1 VLPERVRC
9 PELEHW
15 RRVGEYHVIL
25 SRLHFAW
32 KESIVVTGFFY
43 LNYLYDAVK
52 RNINRFI
59 EVRRDQGTMQAL
71 SSTISYINPNLRSR
85 LENKYWNFKG
95 TQTLSIGDLQ
105 AQFDATTDRGG
116 DTVRWMYDAEK
127 EFLTDIINDLNEDD
141 VFFDVGANL
150 GIFSCFATSAI
161 TQGHI
166 VAFEPYPPNI
176 RQLKRNLSY
185 NAAESDYDI
194 LDVALSDSHG
204 SINFTSPDDD
214 PGNQTGNISPTGESI
229 EVEAITGDELVDDGS
244 VSSPTVVKID
254 VEGAEPLVIDGLEDS
269 LNNSSCRLLYCE
281 IHLPTEY
288 RPSVETYGESRESI
302 LRKISELG
310 FDIVYNETRGN
321 EVHVK
326 AKK

>member
-1 VLPERVRC
+1 MRHKIR
-9 PELEHW
+9 
-15 RRVGEYHVIL
+15 
-25 SRLHFAW
+25 
-32 KESIVVTGFFY
+32 
-43 LNYLYDAVK
+43 
-52 RNINRFI
+52 RFI
-59 EVRRDQGTMQAL
+59 EIQQNRGTTHAL
-71 SSTISYINPNLRSR
+71 SSAKSYIKNRGGVDGLKNR
-85 LENKYWNFKG
+85 YWDFKGG
-95 TQTLSIGDLQ
+95 TQTLAIGDLR
-105 AQFDATTDRGG
+105 AEFDATTDRGG
-116 DTVRWMYDAEK
+116 DTIRWMYNAE
-127 EFLTDIINDLNEDD
+127 ERFLTDIINDLNEDD

-150 GIFSCFATSAI
+150 GIFSCFAASKI
-161 TQGHI
+161 TQGHV

-185 NAAESDYDI
+185 NADESDYDI

-204 SINFTSPDDD
+204 TINFTSPDDD

-229 EVEAITGDELVDDGS
+229 EVEAITGDELVDGGS
-244 VSSPTVVKID
+244 VPSPTVVKID

-281 IHLPTEY
+281 IHLTRNDGG
-288 RPSVETYGESRESI
+288 RPSVEDYGESQESM

-310 FDIVYNETRGN
+310 FDIVYDEVRGD